1 MSPRRRQRDRIHGAT
16 TALSLIAAAVAG
28 TGCETI
34 GQDLGDLAKGIFAP
48 TPAEAARMAVDPHDP
63 DRRREGTLMLANAS
77 FGGAPA
83 YLTMYRDYVQ
93 NDRDPLVKAVAIRAL
108 ARHGS
113 AEDAALIAPRLRHEN
128 VQVRWEAAKGL
139 QRLHDPGVVPDLLRT
154 VGTVEEHSSVRVA
167 AATALGQYAEDR
179 VFQGLVGALD
189 ARELSVNVVAEDALR
204 ILTGRSFGLD
214 PRPWL
219 NWYNGAADTAFDG
232 RLEYL
237 YPTYQREETLLEK
250 LAFWTSRHD
259 EEPAPPAGLRPRSER
274 RTYEDD
280 EEPGGGDVAAGEEPG
295 GAAGGVDD

>member
-1 MSPRRRQRDRIHGAT
+1 MSPRRRQRIRLHRAA

-28 TGCETI
+28 AGCETI
-34 GQDLGDLAKGIFAP
+34 GQELENLSKGIFAP
-48 TPAEAARMAVDPHDP
+48 TPGEAARMAIDPHDP
-63 DRRREGTLMLANAS
+63 DRRREGTLLLANAS
-77 FGGAPA
+77 WGGAPA
-83 YLTMYRDYVQ
+83 YLMMYRDYVQ
-93 NDRDPLVKAVAIRAL
+93 NDSDPLVKAVAIRAL

-113 AEDAALIAPRLRHEN
+113 AEDAALIAPRLRHDN

-139 QRLHDPGVVPDLLRT
+139 QRLHDPGVVPDLLHT
-154 VGTVEEHSSVRVA
+154 LGTVEEHSSVRVA

-204 ILTGRSFGLD
+204 VLTGRSFGLD

-250 LAFWTSRHD
+250 LAFWTSRHY
-259 EEPAPPAGLRPRSER
+259 EQPAPPAGLRPRSER
-274 RTYEDD
+274 RTYED
-280 EEPGGGDVAAGEEPG
+280 GEAPG
-295 GAAGGVDD
+295 GADGGVDD